1 LSETQSNQ
9 SETQAPK
16 KREGDYPVS
25 ESYKVLEGYDVYRS
39 ENLIVALVAV
49 ENNYGRDIR
58 LYRWQRRK
66 DQWKVDLCRMS
77 VQSWKWDVISSKVK
91 EWSEKYEIGKRK
103 KQSPEE

>member
-1 LSETQSNQ
+1 MQSNQ
-9 SETQAPK
+9 PEAQGSK
-16 KREGDYPVS
+16 KREGNYPVS

-39 ENLIVALVAV
+39 DNLIVALVAV

-103 KQSPEE
+103 KQESPEQ